1 MARTILSI
9 NSVLNEIKNERKRKD
24 DSENTITVN
33 NSEYDRIDF
42 RQI

>member
-9 NSVLNEIKNERKRKD
+9 NSVLNEIKNERKNSGKND
-24 DSENTITVN
+24 KIKSN
-33 NSEYDRIDF
+33 NSEYGRIDF

>member
-9 NSVLNEIKNERKRKD
+9 NSVLTEIKNERKNKQETD
-24 DSENTITVN
+24 KITVKK
-33 NSEYDRIDF
+33 SEYGRIDF

>member
-9 NSVLNEIKNERKRKD
+9 NSVLNEIKNERKNKEKND
-24 DSENTITVN
+24 KITVN
-33 NSEYDRIDF
+33 NTEYGRINF